1 MTGHLDTG
9 RFEELALGAAALA
22 GEEAHLAQ
30 CAACAQELAWAR
42 AERALLSRRPVP
54 SVEHLWAGVQERIS
68 RPSRRARGPH
78 RERRIAVGAAAAAA
92 LAASLVFALRT
103 GPKPTADVPQPVA
116 QAPLGPQPGTGPEA
130 KAPEATSSGPD
141 ARTLLALDRAE
152 ADYRDAA
159 KVLEAEY
166 ARIRPSLDPKLA
178 ARWDETLSRARIHLG
193 DAQKELVALD
203 VNARMRV
210 LDGYAAYVRT
220 LRTALVSQEAN
231 P

>member
-1 MTGHLDTG
+1 MTGHLDTV
-9 RFEELALGAAALA
+9 RFEELALDAAASA
-22 GEEAHLAQ
+22 AEEAHLAG
-30 CAACAQELAWAR
+30 CAACARELAWAR
-42 AERALLSRRPVP
+42 AERALLSRRPRP
-54 SVEHLWAGVQERIS
+54 SVEHLWAGVQERIT

-78 RERRIAVGAAAAAA
+78 WARRIAVAAAAAA

-103 GPKPTADVPQPVA
+103 GPKPTAGLQQPVA
-116 QAPLGPQPGTGPEA
+116 QAPLGSQPGTGPADA
-130 KAPEATSSGPD
+130 KAPETLSSGPD

-166 ARIRPSLDPKLA
+166 ARIRPSLEPKLA

-193 DAQKELVALD
+193 DAQKNLVALD

-210 LDGYAAYVRT
+210 LDGYAAYVRS